1 MQLLLVCLDA
11 SDRAQFVLSQAIDI
25 AKASKAKLRLFRA
38 VGVPP
43 ELPKELYTL
52 SPNALPDVL
61 VKGAQ
66 EQLGELAKQV
76 PAELL
81 DGVDAHL
88 GIPWDAICKA
98 AQTSNAD
105 LIVIGSHGFSG
116 LDRVLGTT
124 AARVVNH
131 ADRSVLVLRPK
142 AS

>member
-1 MQLLLVCLDA
+1 MKLLLVCLDA
-11 SDRAQFVLSQAIDI
+11 SERAPFVLSQAIDL

-61 VKGAQ
+61 LKGAT
-66 EQLGELAKQV
+66 EQLTELAKQV

-81 DGVDAHL
+81 DGVDTHL
-88 GIPWDAICKA
+88 GVSWDAICNA
-98 AQTSNAD
+98 ARSYNAD

-131 ADRSVLVLRPK
+131 ADRSVLVVRAK
-142 AS
+142 SI